1 MQSAQQHAAAGG
13 PAPLRRSTT
22 FRPVGIFVP
31 KLVSETCRRRGFIN
45 VDIVLRWR
53 DIVGRALARH
63 TWPMR
68 LEWPLSGERHTLR
81 LNCVADYKCRGKV
94 LHAVG
99 VAP

>member
-1 MQSAQQHAAAGG
+1 MRFHAAAD
-13 PAPLRRSTT
+13 AAVAAKNKRESHAIAQRYVNSA
-22 FRPVGIFVP
+22 
-31 KLVSETCRRRGFIN
+31 FIA
-45 VDIVLRWR
+45 IEQT
-53 DIVGRALARH
+53 A
-63 TWPMR
+63 MR